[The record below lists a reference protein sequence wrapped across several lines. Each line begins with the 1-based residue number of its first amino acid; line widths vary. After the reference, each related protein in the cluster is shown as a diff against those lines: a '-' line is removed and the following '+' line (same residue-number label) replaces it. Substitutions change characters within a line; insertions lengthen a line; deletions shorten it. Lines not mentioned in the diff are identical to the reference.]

1 MKLWILSVG
10 RPGPLFADA
19 ITEYERRA
27 ARYWT
32 LQSIEVKEE
41 RAARLASTSAVQR
54 AESERLMEKV
64 PPGVEAIALTRTGA
78 AWTSSRLAAY
88 LEQLSVESRAGAAFL
103 IGGAFGLSSDVTDRA
118 HKRLSLSSFTMP
130 HELARLVLAEQLYR
144 AGTILRGEPYHKAP
158 E

>member
-1 MKLWILSVG
+1 MLSVG
-10 RPGPLFADA
+10 RPGALFADA
-19 ITEYERRA
+19 ISEYERRA

-41 RAARLASTSAVQR
+41 RAARTANAATVQR

-64 PPGVEAIALTRTGA
+64 PANVEAVAVTRTGE
-78 AWTSSRLAAY
+78 AWTSARLAAY

-103 IGGAFGLSSDVTDRA
+103 IGGAFGLSKEVVARA